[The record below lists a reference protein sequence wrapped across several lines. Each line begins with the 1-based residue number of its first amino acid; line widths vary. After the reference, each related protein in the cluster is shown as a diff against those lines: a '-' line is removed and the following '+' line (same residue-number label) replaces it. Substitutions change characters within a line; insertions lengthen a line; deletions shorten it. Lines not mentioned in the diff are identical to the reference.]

1 MAPCDYVHYY
11 FLSSG
16 IYRRENPEL
25 AEQMMKEAIYFF
37 FVIFLG
43 NYFLRLRAWSPLPK
57 FQFFFFF
64 LLPQALFVCFFV
76 FQLEVEF
83 RLIKFFVCIYSLY
96 F

>member
-16 IYRRENPEL
+16 KYRRENPEL

-43 NYFLRLRAWSPLPK
+43 NYFLRLPAWSPLPK
-57 FQFFFFF
+57 FQFFCTTTSIVCM
-64 LLPQALFVCFFV
+64 LFCF
-76 FQLEVEF
+76 
-83 RLIKFFVCIYSLY
+83 SA
-96 F
+96 